1 MTRFD
6 VVTVALRL
14 FALAVLFSVL
24 QSSPRIISA
33 HLETSDAGFTLILL
47 TAVAEVVSA
56 LLILRAAPG
65 VAVMLLPRKAKEV
78 PVVAWSREDAML
90 TGVVLI
96 GLLELCKVVSDAT
109 YWIVLLIRLAHTQY
123 GAEPLRPERMASI
136 VSTIVEGAFAG
147 AMVFRPAYI
156 VGLIRRNG
164 AH

>member
-1 MTRFD
+1 
-6 VVTVALRL
+6 
-14 FALAVLFSVL
+14 
-24 QSSPRIISA
+24 
-33 HLETSDAGFTLILL
+33 
-47 TAVAEVVSA
+47 
-56 LLILRAAPG
+56 
-65 VAVMLLPRKAKEV
+65 MLLPRKAKEV

-136 VSTIVEGAFAG
+136 VSTIVEGVIAG

-164 AH
+164 AP